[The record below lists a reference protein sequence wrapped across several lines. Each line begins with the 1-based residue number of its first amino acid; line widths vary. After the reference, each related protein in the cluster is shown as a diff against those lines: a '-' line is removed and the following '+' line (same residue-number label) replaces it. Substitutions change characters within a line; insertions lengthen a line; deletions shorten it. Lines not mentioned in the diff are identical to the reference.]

1 MLDVEVN
8 ETISILFRMLLEE
21 QFDSLSALAWRSV
34 VLTGPLQE
42 TRRRTV
48 SEKNESILQYDE

>member
-1 MLDVEVN
+1 MEVN

-34 VLTGPLQE
+34 VLLTGPLQE